1 MSSNFNGVKRY
12 MAELSGVMLPRI
24 ARLKLILLL
33 LIVAVG
39 LGGSHPSWAYGTA
52 LDCTYNN
59 GYYIFGS
66 TTTIRVKPNTAV
78 GDPIGGWVNIIS
90 ANDWPCRILSAY
102 QNDVIMAGVDVFS
115 PYTVATTT
123 NIDGTTYNVFN
134 SVVKTG
140 LGYVA
145 RFRVTGAGFASN
157 WMTMNGYSL
166 ANAVRSSPLL
176 GPIPYNNGAAFN
188 LGFEIQIHFVKTA
201 TNLVAGSATAFD
213 PAYIYVYRTYNNGA
227 SSSREPNGYRIV
239 QFPSNAV
246 NVQVMTQTCV
256 TPDVIVNL
264 PDVAASQFNSI
275 GDVKGLKPFNLNFNN
290 CPAGLVGINYKF
302 GATTNVLN
310 TANGV
315 VALDASATA
324 RGVGVLLRSQTGTA
338 IELNKEY
345 TMSGYNTAS
354 VQNYTVPMQAGIY
367 QTENTVKSGTVKG
380 GFTFTLIYK

>member
-1 MSSNFNGVKRY
+1 MMIFCGVNR
-12 MAELSGVMLPRI
+12 PRL
-24 ARLKLILLL
+24 AGLKPVLLL
-33 LIVAVG
+33 LMAISG
-39 LGGSHPSWAYGTA
+39 LGASQASWAYGTA
-52 LDCTYNN
+52 LDCTYTN

-78 GDPIGGWVNIIS
+78 GSPIGGWVNITS
-90 ANDWPCRILSAY
+90 NNDWPCRILSTH

-115 PYTVATTT
+115 PYTIATTA

-134 SVVKTG
+134 SVVKAG

-157 WMTMNGYSL
+157 WMTMNGYSI

-176 GPIPYNNGAAFN
+176 GPIPYNNGATFN
-188 LGFEIQIHFVKTA
+188 LGFEIQIHFVKT
-201 TNLVAGSATAFD
+201 TTGLVAGSASAFD
-213 PAYIYVYRTYNNGA
+213 PVYVYVYRTYDNGA

-246 NVQVMTQTCV
+246 NVQVMTQTCA
-256 TPDVIVNL
+256 TPDVTVTL
-264 PDVAASQFNSI
+264 PDVAANQFKSI
-275 GDVKGLKPFNLNFNN
+275 GDVKGLKAFNLNFNN
-290 CPAGLVGINYKF
+290 CPSGLDGINYKF

-310 TANGV
+310 AANGV
-315 VALDASATA
+315 VALDDSATA
-324 RGVGVLLRSQTGTA
+324 KGVGVLLRSQTGTA

-367 QTENTVKSGTVKG
+367 QTANTVESGTVKG